1 MKILSAASSHPERN
15 PKPPSRTEIDALSC
29 REDSGEK
36 GLPQD
41 GNGKHE
47 NGKHGVLGGLG
58 FAGPGWHW
66 SGCRA

>member
-15 PKPPSRTEIDALSC
+15 PKPPSRTEMDALSC
-29 REDSGEK
+29 REDSGG

-41 GNGKHE
+41 GNGKH
-47 NGKHGVLGGLG
+47 GILAGLG